1 MATLPL
7 NSSRNEQHAVI
18 RFLWAKDLMQM
29 RFTLRCVQCMVRSFF
44 GPMKKML
51 GGQKFA
57 SDTEVQSVV
66 RQWLGQQP
74 ASFFASGIQKL
85 VDRWNKCLNK
95 LVQYVE

>member
-1 MATLPL
+1 LAHSDYHL
-7 NSSRNEQHAVI
+7 
-18 RFLWAKDLMQM
+18 
-29 RFTLRCVQCMVRSFF
+29 F

-74 ASFFASGIQKL
+74 ASFFASGIQSLLADGTNVK
-85 VDRWNKCLNK
+85 RTWTIC
-95 LVQYVE
+95 